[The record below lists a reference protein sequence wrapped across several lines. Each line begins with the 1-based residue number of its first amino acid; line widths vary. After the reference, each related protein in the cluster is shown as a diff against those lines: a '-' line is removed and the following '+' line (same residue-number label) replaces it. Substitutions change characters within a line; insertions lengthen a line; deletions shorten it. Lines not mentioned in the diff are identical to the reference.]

1 MPTQSAVPG
10 LRPEASPPC
19 SKASCSF
26 PPLVFGSLGWPLL
39 GGRDLVPHEQAG
51 QPQGTLSLS
60 GFVQHKKA
68 VGVGSA
74 EAGILEQKLRLV
86 ISDFHQLVLAFLQ
99 VYDKELSECCNL
111 DCPFIHPLGPIVE
124 TVCRTLISCRKVRIT
139 LSSPTVGPSQG
150 P

>member
-1 MPTQSAVPG
+1 MRRSGNPKG
-10 LRPEASPPC
+10 PP
-19 SKASCSF
+19 
-26 PPLVFGSLGWPLL
+26 
-39 GGRDLVPHEQAG
+39 
-51 QPQGTLSLS
+51 LS

-111 DCPFIHPLGPIVE
+111 DCPFIHPLGPIIE
-124 TVCRTLISCRKVRIT
+124 TVCRTLISCRKVRTT
-139 LSSPTVGPSQG
+139 LSSPTGGPSQG
-150 P
+150 PWGWDRGLGGAGPRLPVSK

>member
-1 MPTQSAVPG
+1 M
-10 LRPEASPPC
+10 
-19 SKASCSF
+19 
-26 PPLVFGSLGWPLL
+26 
-39 GGRDLVPHEQAG
+39 
-51 QPQGTLSLS
+51 
-60 GFVQHKKA
+60 QHKKA